1 MKRCYSVSTD
11 KGGSGKTTTVVC
23 LAAALAER
31 GTPVLVLDLDRQASA
46 SKWFGCEADGDELGE
61 LLQAGG
67 DLETLVQPSASAGV
81 DCVPSGPLMLRADEI
96 DTQTAAGHLKAA
108 VAALNARRW
117 RYLLIDCPPSLGA
130 LTLAAMASSAGV
142 VVPVAASAMAL
153 GRVGAAVAQVD
164 VVREGLNP
172 RLRIVGLVVCQA
184 KPRTLI
190 YRDVRGM
197 LEEQF
202 GELVFDTAIRDS
214 VRLAEA
220 PYYREPITTY
230 NTTGTGAEDY
240 RALAVEFERRV
251 S

>member
-130 LTLAAMASSAGV
+130 LTLAAMASSAGGR
-142 VVPVAASAMAL
+142 AAGY
-153 GRVGAAVAQVD
+153 GRS
-164 VVREGLNP
+164 
-172 RLRIVGLVVCQA
+172 
-184 KPRTLI
+184 
-190 YRDVRGM
+190 
-197 LEEQF
+197 F
-202 GELVFDTAIRDS
+202 F
-214 VRLAEA
+214 
-220 PYYREPITTY
+220 
-230 NTTGTGAEDY
+230 
-240 RALAVEFERRV
+240 LAVPTQNPLIVEVALELTARRDHERLDIGLLRDPSHVFAGKGSDKAIEFDRPAKQV
-251 S
+251 LCGI